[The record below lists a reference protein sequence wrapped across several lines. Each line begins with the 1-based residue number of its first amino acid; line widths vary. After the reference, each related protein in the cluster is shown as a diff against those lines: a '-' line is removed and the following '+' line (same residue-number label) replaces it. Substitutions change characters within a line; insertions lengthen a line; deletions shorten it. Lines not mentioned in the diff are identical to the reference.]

1 MKFTAKSLRWFLSLT
16 VVVFCLGAQE
26 GCDPKATA
34 AKQLAEYEKK
44 KAELEALH
52 LQISSNLLA
61 KAGEAGANVK
71 AAGVGL
77 GFATTAAGQAQA
89 GQTNALASVTNG
101 LAVATRF
108 NDRAQGLL
116 PAAPADVTAAHVKAA
131 QDLLSLEKLR
141 VAHAEGVLNER
152 DRQIVNLESELRQ
165 LHQKEGQTK
174 AAYEAAIT
182 KMKADYSEAAEKAAL
197 WDAEQRKSWWKKFF
211 AWIFSTLG
219 IGGIIALCV
228 LCPAVL
234 PILGSAMS
242 FVVSKIPALAT
253 FLGGVG
259 KSAFDA
265 VVKGHGEARDEVKK
279 MAELTPDRTLKP
291 KEVLALI
298 DSKMKDATEVG
309 PANFRPLIE
318 SRRKKLN
325 V

>member
-1 MKFTAKSLRWFLSLT
+1 MKFTAKLLSL
-16 VVVFCLGAQE
+16 VVIVFCLGAE
-26 GCDPKATA
+26 DGCDPKKTA
-34 AKQLAEYEKK
+34 ARQLADYEKK
-44 KAELEALH
+44 KAELELLH
-52 LQISSNLLA
+52 SQVQSNLLA
-61 KAGEAGANVK
+61 KAAEAGANVK
-71 AAGVGL
+71 AAGVGI
-77 GFATTAAGQAQA
+77 GFATVAAGQAQA
-89 GQTNALASVTNG
+89 GATNALPSVTNG

-116 PAAPADVTAAHVKAA
+116 PAAPADVTAAHIQAA
-131 QDLLSLEKLR
+131 NDLLSLEKAR
-141 VAHAEGVLNER
+141 VAHAEGMLNER
-152 DRQIVNLESELRQ
+152 DRQIINLEASTRALNQ
-165 LHQKEGQTK
+165 QIGAQK
-174 AAYEAAIT
+174 AAYEASLER
-182 KMKADYSEAAEKAAL
+182 MKGDYTAAAEKAAL
-197 WDAEQRKSWWKKFF
+197 WDAEQRKSWWRKAF
-211 AWIFSTLG
+211 AWVFSTLG

-242 FVVSKIPALAT
+242 FVVGKIPALAT

-279 MAELTPDRTLKP
+279 MVELTPDRDLKP

-298 DSKMKDATEVG
+298 DTKMKEATEVG
-309 PANFRPLIE
+309 PANFRPLID